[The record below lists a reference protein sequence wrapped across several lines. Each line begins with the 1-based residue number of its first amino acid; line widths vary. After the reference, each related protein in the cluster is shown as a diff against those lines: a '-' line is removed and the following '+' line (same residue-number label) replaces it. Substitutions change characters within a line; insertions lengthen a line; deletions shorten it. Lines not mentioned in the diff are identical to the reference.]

1 MMSSLQKVSTW
12 CFIGWLSAY
21 WVGLRRKRRG
31 RWEGPWDRGSGWRWP
46 LVWRE
51 AEGRAARSCAST
63 FGLTLSC
70 RNLEILHKIWARGSA
85 FPLCT
90 RPCKLCSRF
99 RWRATALSG
108 AGRAEVSPR
117 KETWM
122 RVTVVA
128 TSCGSIDCQRKELKR
143 VSPARPG
150 IFSNSQ
156 GRNVDL
162 SEGTVSENFMGGGF
176 LKGLTDA
183 FKATRSDSAPA
194 Q

>member
-1 MMSSLQKVSTW
+1 
-12 CFIGWLSAY
+12 
-21 WVGLRRKRRG
+21 
-31 RWEGPWDRGSGWRWP
+31 
-46 LVWRE
+46 
-51 AEGRAARSCAST
+51 
-63 FGLTLSC
+63 
-70 RNLEILHKIWARGSA
+70 
-85 FPLCT
+85 
-90 RPCKLCSRF
+90 
-99 RWRATALSG
+99 
-108 AGRAEVSPR
+108 
-117 KETWM
+117 M

-143 VSPARPG
+143 VSPARLG

-183 FKATRSDSAPA
+183 FKATHSDSAPA